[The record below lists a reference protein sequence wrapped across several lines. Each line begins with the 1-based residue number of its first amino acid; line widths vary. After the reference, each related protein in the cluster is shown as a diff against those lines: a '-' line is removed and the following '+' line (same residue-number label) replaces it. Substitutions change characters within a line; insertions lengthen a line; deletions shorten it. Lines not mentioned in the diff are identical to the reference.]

1 MSRQIQNDLPELV
14 DAGVITEDTAQRIR
28 DYYIAKEEDSPNRL
42 LLVFGTLGALL
53 VGLGIILI
61 VAHNWDNLT
70 RTSRIVFAM
79 LPMAIGQGICAYAL
93 LRRRPSQLWNESA
106 AVFLFFATA
115 ASIAIVSQVYHVDGS
130 LKDFLLTW
138 FVLTLPLPYV
148 MRSSATSLLFIF
160 GITVYACV
168 VGYVES
174 DGTPWYYWMLLAC
187 VLPFA
192 VSVMAKVDGN
202 FAAFHRWIICLSLL
216 ITLGAFDSRSEML
229 PLAYMTLFSLMI
241 LLGDHPLYAKVRLI
255 SNAFLVVGSIG
266 GVIVLLTYTFRSVWQ
281 YTSVEA
287 FVYDEGFFVTLLLV
301 IAAAIMLVLAIRER
315 GVRQVH
321 PNSWL
326 FLVFIVVFTLGSI
339 NNLFFPWLCNLLLLV
354 IGVITTRRG
363 AEKDNMVILNYGLM
377 IMTVLIL
384 SRFLDTHMT
393 FVVRGILFLI
403 VGFSFFAANY
413 WLLKKRKAQKV

>member
-1 MSRQIQNDLPELV
+1 
-14 DAGVITEDTAQRIR
+14 
-28 DYYIAKEEDSPNRL
+28 
-42 LLVFGTLGALL
+42 
-53 VGLGIILI
+53 
-61 VAHNWDNLT
+61 
-70 RTSRIVFAM
+70 
-79 LPMAIGQGICAYAL
+79 
-93 LRRRPSQLWNESA
+93 
-106 AVFLFFATA
+106 
-115 ASIAIVSQVYHVDGS
+115 
-130 LKDFLLTW
+130 
-138 FVLTLPLPYV
+138 VLTLPLPYV